1 MWTYPASEVTPTKAT
16 LRGLPAGRAGT
27 IETLRLMRDM
37 ARASIRTP
45 SQIIREQALRLVAHL
60 PPRQWFAQ
68 IHALHDFVKDEIRF
82 VRDPVDLETVATP
95 EKTLELRAGDCDDKS
110 TLLAALLTA
119 IGHPARFAA
128 LGFNGGPFSH
138 VLVETQI
145 KNTGDDAR
153 DWLPLETI
161 IDRSPGWY
169 PRGVTSRYVL
179 KV

>member
-1 MWTYPASEVTPTKAT
+1 MWTYPEPPASQTRAT
-16 LRGLPAGRAGT
+16 LRGLPPGPSGT
-27 IETLRLMRDM
+27 VETLRLMRNMVRD
-37 ARASIRTP
+37 AIRSP
-45 SQIIREQALRLVAHL
+45 RQVVREKALQLVASL

-68 IHALHDFVKDEIRF
+68 IRALHEFVRDEIRY

-110 TLLAALLTA
+110 TLLAALLIA

-128 LGFNGGPFSH
+128 LGFNRGPFSH

-145 KNTGDDAR
+145 RNSGEDAR

-161 IDRSPGWY
+161 IERDAGWY
-169 PRGVTSRYVL
+169 PQGVTSRYVL